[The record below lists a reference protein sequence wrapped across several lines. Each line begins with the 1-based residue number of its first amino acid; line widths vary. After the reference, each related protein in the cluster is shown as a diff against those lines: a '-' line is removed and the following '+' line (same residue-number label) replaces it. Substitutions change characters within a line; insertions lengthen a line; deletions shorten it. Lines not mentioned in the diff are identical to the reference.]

1 MNNSTLNDSFT
12 DTMNREGQIIYIN
25 NVQHTVFFR
34 RSDKT
39 DSTSY
44 DTLYAFYSDNI
55 KQGAEFTLNGNRWLI
70 MKRIRDENTVYQR
83 YNCVKCNQI
92 VKIIYSKGYIV
103 EYNIYCDE
111 IQRSLDYNSSSI
123 TLSSKLNLIMSLNDD
138 SKKIDVNQRFYC
150 GSFHSAWQVDEKQ
163 YQDGLLYLYCSRS
176 AVLSDDDTVNGIA
189 DRWKYD
195 TKPAS
200 YAVYIT
206 EDNATINV
214 DKTFTPTISVTK
226 DGTVITTPVLT
237 WTNSDSTIATV
248 DASTN
253 VISGKSAGTTNLTA
267 YYKPNIDDTCTS
279 DSISITVNKPVIVGN
294 IVVTPSYNESSDY
307 RLTKASTI
315 TFSCSIS
322 GVDFP
327 TWNIIQKGMNTKDKC
342 VIDNTSG
349 TFKVTN
355 NTGSC
360 YSFTVT
366 IAESSSGKST
376 TYTIFMGSLF

>member
-1 MNNSTLNDSFT
+1 MNTLKDIF
-12 DTMNREGQIIYIN
+12 DTTLKREGINITIN
-25 NVQHTVFFR
+25 NVSHNVFFR
-34 RSDKT
+34 RNEQGDKAHT
-39 DSTSY
+39 TIFAPL
-44 DTLYAFYSDNI
+44 TDNI
-55 KQGAEFTLNGNRWLI
+55 AEGAEFSLNGMQYLVY
-70 MKRIRDENTVYQR
+70 KRLTGENDVYQK
-83 YNCVKCNQI
+83 YACIKCNQQF
-92 VKIIYSKGYIV
+92 KIMYSKDYTIT
-103 EYNIYCDE
+103 YNAYADDV
-111 IQRSLDYNSSSI
+111 QRNLDYNASSI
-123 TLSSKLNLIMSLNDD
+123 TLSSTLNLILSLNDN
-138 SKKIDVNQRFYC
+138 SKKILPNQRFYC
-150 GSFHSAWQVDEKQ
+150 GSFHSAWSVDDMQ
-163 YQDGLLYLYCSRS
+163 FSNGLLYLYCSRS
-176 AVLSDDDTVNGIA
+176 AVLSADDTVNGIA

-206 EDNATINV
+206 EDNATIDV

-307 RLTKASTI
+307 RLMEASTI